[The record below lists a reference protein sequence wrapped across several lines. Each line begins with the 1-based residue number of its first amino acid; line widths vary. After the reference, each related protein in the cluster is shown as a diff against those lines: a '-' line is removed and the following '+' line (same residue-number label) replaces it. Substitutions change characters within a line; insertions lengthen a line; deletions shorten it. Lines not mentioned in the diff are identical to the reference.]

1 MHSSNQTS
9 FISRRSLLGACAG
22 LSGLAMTGTS
32 MAVPL
37 QGKIRLAGWSK
48 PISEIT
54 NILVEPEKG
63 FFKANGVELAY
74 LPGAGGG
81 DAIRNILS
89 GQADVAFTDP
99 GSFFMALDKGEKL
112 VAIYDIYPQNVFNV
126 VSLKSSG
133 IRKPADLKGKKIGVY
148 SLASGTRQNLLVML
162 HQAGLKESDV
172 SIVVTGLLNFAPL
185 MQGQVDATAATD
197 TGLAVG
203 LRKGIGDVNV
213 MQVSD
218 HLNMSSD
225 MFVVREEVFQQKKDL
240 LKAFVKGYRESA
252 AWMMANP
259 EEASVL
265 ASKYAIDGTRRDINL
280 DVIRL
285 RNASSMPAVQGQPL
299 GSFDMAALQKVPM
312 PIVRWA
318 WCSVRSRWRMWLCR
332 CKYPPEAHRLGGA
345 ELWEGYDSISAGR
358 RAAKALACCLLPG
371 ACQCLSGNREY
382 ESVFFNGLARQGG
395 AGDGSQP
402 RHWRGDCPGVCA
414 RGCDRGRQLPVQ

>member
-1 MHSSNQTS
+1 MHNSNQTS

-37 QGKIRLAGWSK
+37 QGRIRLAGWSK

-240 LKAFVKGYRESA
+240 LKAFIKGYRESA

-265 ASKYAIDGTRRDINL
+265 ASKYAIDGTRRDLNL

-299 GSFDMAALQKVPM
+299 GSFDMVALQKGADAY
-312 PIVRWA
+312 RA
-318 WCSVRSRWRMWLCR
+318 
-332 CKYPPEAHRLGGA
+332 LGMV
-345 ELWEGYDSISAGR
+345 
-358 RAAKALACCLLPG
+358 
-371 ACQCLSGNREY
+371 Q
-382 ESVFFNGLARQGG
+382 RQIKV
-395 AGDGSQP
+395 ADVVVS
-402 RHWRGDCPGVCA
+402 
-414 RGCDRGRQLPVQ
+414 L

>member
-1 MHSSNQTS
+1 MHNSNQTS

-37 QGKIRLAGWSK
+37 QGRIRLAGWSK

-112 VAIYDIYPQNVFNV
+112 VAIYDIYPQNVLNV

-240 LKAFVKGYRESA
+240 LKAFIKGYRESA

-299 GSFDMAALQKVPM
+299 GSFDMVALQKGADAY
-312 PIVRWA
+312 RA
-318 WCSVRSRWRMWLCR
+318 
-332 CKYPPEAHRLGGA
+332 LGMV
-345 ELWEGYDSISAGR
+345 
-358 RAAKALACCLLPG
+358 
-371 ACQCLSGNREY
+371 Q
-382 ESVFFNGLARQGG
+382 RQIKV
-395 AGDGSQP
+395 ADVVVS
-402 RHWRGDCPGVCA
+402 
-414 RGCDRGRQLPVQ
+414 L

>member
-1 MHSSNQTS
+1 MNTSNQTS

-203 LRKGIGDVNV
+203 LRKGIGEVNV

-285 RNASSMPAVQGQPL
+285 RNVSSMPAVQGQPL
-299 GSFDMAALQKVPM
+299 GSFDLAALQKGADVYRSLGMVQRQIKVADVVVP
-312 PIVRWA
+312 
-318 WCSVRSRWRMWLCR
+318 L
-332 CKYPPEAHRLGGA
+332 
-345 ELWEGYDSISAGR
+345 
-358 RAAKALACCLLPG
+358 
-371 ACQCLSGNREY
+371 
-382 ESVFFNGLARQGG
+382 
-395 AGDGSQP
+395 
-402 RHWRGDCPGVCA
+402 
-414 RGCDRGRQLPVQ
+414 